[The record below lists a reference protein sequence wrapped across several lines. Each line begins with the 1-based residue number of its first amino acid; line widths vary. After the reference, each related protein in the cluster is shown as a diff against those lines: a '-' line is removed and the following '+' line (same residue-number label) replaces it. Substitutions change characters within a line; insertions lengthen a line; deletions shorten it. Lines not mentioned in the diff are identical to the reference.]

1 MPLFLV
7 SVLSDLMLVRTS
19 KSEKRERERE
29 RERDC
34 SQFSQE
40 LTRTSNVDSDLAVD
54 ARAGI

>member
-1 MPLFLV
+1 MLFR
-7 SVLSDLMLVRTS
+7 S
-19 KSEKRERERE
+19 SEKERERERE
-29 RERDC
+29 RERETDC